1 MKKKNLYVIGGS
13 GLIGSSFI
21 NSLSSSEY
29 NIFNLDIK
37 NNVKKNK
44 SFFIKK
50 RGQYFFDLRGYL
62 LSQLKLSKISKI
74 DIIKIDTFN
83 SKNNFFSARRSLK
96 LKHNDYG
103 RNISIIMIN

>member
-1 MKKKNLYVIGGS
+1 MLSKGCKRKNLIAAIGPCIS
-13 GLIGSSFI
+13 QRNYEVREDFFNKFLIK
-21 NSLSSSEY
+21 
-29 NIFNLDIK
+29 D
-37 NNVKKNK
+37 KKNK
-44 SFFIKK
+44 FFFIKK

-62 LSQLKLSKISKI
+62 LSQLKLNKISKI
-74 DIIKIDTFN
+74 DIIKIDTFK